1 MSTIVVSDLAYAHP
15 GGDLL
20 FSQVDFRVPAGRHAA
35 LVGANGVGKSTLLR
49 VLAGRLP
56 ADEGDARAT
65 GEIAYMPQDVGLATA
80 DDRGEE
86 LSVRQLLLSVA
97 PPALAAVGAR
107 MAAAEL
113 ETTDPDPE
121 RAAAAGMRFAEEI
134 EAWSSGGGY
143 QLEGDWDA
151 ACRRVLGLGLRDVAE
166 RSAATLSGGERKGLV
181 LELLLAGDAPT
192 LLLDE
197 PDNFLDLPAKHRLEQ
212 AIRDSRKTILFVSHD
227 RELLARAS
235 NMVVTLEGSGAWV
248 HGSSYADYPEAREAR
263 NERLGDALK
272 RWQEEERRLFR
283 YFKDLKVKARV
294 SEVMA
299 RKAEVA
305 EARWERFVAAGP
317 PPPPVVD
324 HAIKVRLRGGDSA
337 RRVLD
342 LRAVRIPDLTR
353 PISDELHAG
362 ERVGLIGP
370 NGSGKTH
377 LLRLLGQA
385 AATVAGAGGDPADVP
400 PTAEPATDGGSR
412 VPYEGRIVVGPRVVP
427 GVFTQTNVRPELAD
441 GSLLEVVMR
450 RLPDRAKAM
459 ASLARYGLVD
469 AADRTHDTLSGGQ
482 KARLEI
488 LCLELEGCNLLLL
501 DEPTD
506 NLDIDSCEALEQ
518 ALEGFEGTI
527 VAVSHDRAFLR
538 RLDRFLLLA
547 HDGSVRPYP
556 DPERAIDAL
565 AAGVGSR

>member
-1 MSTIVVSDLAYAHP
+1 MPTIVVDDLAYAHP

-20 FSQVDFRVPAGRHAA
+20 FSQVGFRVPAGRHAA
-35 LVGANGVGKSTLLR
+35 LVGANGVGKSTLLK
-49 VLAGRLP
+49 VLAGRLQ
-56 ADEGDARAT
+56 ADEGSARSD
-65 GEIAYMPQDVGLATA
+65 GQIAYMPQDVGLDAAEQT
-80 DDRGEE
+80 
-86 LSVRQLLLSVA
+86 VRELLLSVA
-97 PPALAAVGAR
+97 PPALAAVGTR
-107 MAAAEL
+107 MAEAEL
-113 ETTDPDPE
+113 ETTDPDTE
-121 RAAAAGMRFAEEI
+121 VASAAGMRFAEEI
-134 EAWSSGGGY
+134 EAWGAGGGY
-143 QLEGDWDA
+143 QLEGTWDA
-151 ACRRVLGLGLRDVAE
+151 ACRTVTGLGLDQVGDRE
-166 RSAATLSGGERKGLV
+166 AATLSGGERKGLV
-181 LELLLAGDAPT
+181 LELLLATEAPV

-197 PDNFLDLPAKHRLEQ
+197 PDNFLDLPGKHRLED
-212 AIRDSRKTILFVSHD
+212 AIRASRKTILFVSHD

-235 NMVVTLEGSGAWV
+235 DTVVTLEGSGAWV
-248 HGSSYADYPEAREAR
+248 HGRSYADYPQAREDR
-263 NERLGDALK
+263 NAKLGDALK

-317 PPPPVVD
+317 PPPPVLD

-342 LRAVRIPDLTR
+342 LRKLRIPDLTEGVT
-353 PISDELHAG
+353 DEVHAG
-362 ERVGLIGP
+362 ERIGLIGP

-377 LLRLLGQA
+377 LLRLLSDVA
-385 AATVAGAGGDPADVP
+385 AGAA
-400 PTAEPATDGGSR
+400 
-412 VPYEGRIVVGPRVVP
+412 EGRRDAEGRAVAVSAVPHEGEVVVGPRTTP
-427 GVFTQTNVRPELAD
+427 GVFTQTNQRTDLAAEPLMD
-441 GSLLEVVMR
+441 IVMR
-450 RLPDRAKAM
+450 RLPERAKAM
-459 ASLARYGLVD
+459 AALARYGLVG
-469 AADRTHDTLSGGQ
+469 AHDRRPETLSGGQ

-488 LCLELEGCNLLLL
+488 LCLELEGCNLLFL

-556 DPERAIDAL
+556 DPERAIEAL
-565 AAGVGSR
+565 AAGIGAR

>member
-35 LVGANGVGKSTLLR
+35 LVGANGVGKSTLLK
-49 VLAGRLP
+49 VLAGVLP
-56 ADEGDARAT
+56 ADDGDARAT
-65 GEIAYMPQDVGLATA
+65 GQLAYMAQDVGLTA
-80 DDRGEE
+80 VGPGGEE
-86 LSVRQLLLSVA
+86 LTVRDLLLSVA
-97 PPALAAVGAR
+97 PPALAAVGLR
-107 MAAAEL
+107 MAIAEL
-113 ETTDPDPE
+113 DTTDPDPE
-121 RAAAAGMRFAEEI
+121 RSTAAGMRFAEEI
-134 EAWSSGGGY
+134 EAWSAGGGY
-143 QLEGDWDA
+143 QLEGAWDA
-151 ACRRVLGLGLRDVAE
+151 ACRRVLGLGLGDVGE
-166 RSAATLSGGERKGLV
+166 RAAATLSGGERKGLV
-181 LELLLAGDAPT
+181 LDLLLAGDAPV

-197 PDNFLDLPAKHRLEQ
+197 PDNFLDLPAKHRLED
-212 AIRDSRKTILFVSHD
+212 AIRASRKTILFVSHD

-235 NMVVTLEGSGAWV
+235 DTVVTLEGSGAWV
-248 HGSSYADYPEAREAR
+248 HGSSYASYPEAREAR

-272 RWQEEERRLFR
+272 RWHQEERRLFR

-299 RKAEVA
+299 RKAGVA

-324 HAIKVRLRGGDSA
+324 HAIKVRLQGGDSA

-342 LRAVRIPDLTR
+342 LRAVQIPDLTE
-353 PISDELHAG
+353 PISDEIHAG
-362 ERVGLIGP
+362 ERIGLIGP

-377 LLRLLGQA
+377 LLRLLAQA
-385 AATVAGAGGDPADVP
+385 AGDAAAEASSGPVATL
-400 PTAEPATDGGSR
+400 DGGADGGER
-412 VPYEGRIVVGPRVVP
+412 VRHHGQLVVGPRVVP

-450 RLPDRAKAM
+450 RLPDRSKAM

-469 AADRTHDTLSGGQ
+469 AHDRTHGTLSGGQ

-506 NLDIDSCEALEQ
+506 NLDIDSCEALEG
-518 ALEGFEGTI
+518 ALEGFEGAI

-556 DPERAIDAL
+556 DPGRAIEAL
-565 AAGVGSR
+565 SAGVGSR